1 MNLDRNDSPYLYEM
15 LTGGPKKKW
24 KMKPWQGVVVFVVLL
39 VLFQVIGSFLYLLL
53 DIYANGVAEM
63 IFFFGGPVLT
73 VKLLDID
80 WREVFPVKKPA
91 MQGILGTLL
100 MWFGAYQCMT
110 ALSLVLA
117 VLFPRTYESVGRSMN
132 SFVTGL
138 PFLGSVI
145 VIALVPAVSEE
156 ILHRGILQ
164 YSLQPLKNKWLIITL
179 MGVYFGVFHLSLPPF
194 PSYDVSRNGD
204 CMASPG
210 IGQYVLWDDFSFR
223 KQFLRSGGHF
233 SERTGLRD
241 GICTELFCSDVS
253 AGILLPDRGSGSVP
267 DLPWRLAGKAF
278 GERTQNSAVSGRQKT
293 GDTDGGGDGAPCSG
307 GARPVPC
314 GNYGVSAVAVRP
326 GLCIALHRPYER
338 SIAKECSMVG

>member
-164 YSLQPLKNKWLIITL
+164 HSLQPLKNKWLIITL
-179 MGVYFGVFHLSLPPF
+179 MGVYFGVFHLSLLRFLPMMF
-194 PSYDVSRNGD
+194 LGMVIAWLRQESGSMSYGMIFHFVNNFYALAVTFLSEQVSG
-204 CMASPG
+204 
-210 IGQYVLWDDFSFR
+210 
-223 KQFLRSGGHF
+223 
-233 SERTGLRD
+233 T
-241 GICTELFCSDVS
+241 VS
-253 AGILLPDRGSGSVP
+253 AQSYSVP
-267 DLPWRLAGKAF
+267 TYLLGYYFLIAAVGPFLIYLGGWLVKRSEKGHRIPLFQGDRKPVILMAAATALLA
-278 GERTQNSAVSGRQKT
+278 AV
-293 GDTDGGGDGAPCSG
+293 
-307 GARPVPC
+307 
-314 GNYGVSAVAVRP
+314 
-326 GLCIALHRPYER
+326 GLVLFL
-338 SIAKECSMVG
+338 VGIMAYLQ

>member
-241 GICTELFCSDVS
+241 GICTELFCSDVMLWDITS
-253 AGILLPDRGSGSVP
+253 
-267 DLPWRLAGKAF
+267 
-278 GERTQNSAVSGRQKT
+278 
-293 GDTDGGGDGAPCSG
+293 
-307 GARPVPC
+307 
-314 GNYGVSAVAVRP
+314 
-326 GLCIALHRPYER
+326 
-338 SIAKECSMVG
+338 